1 MRKYFFVAI
10 ATLIMAT
17 VAVVSF
23 KAYQYFSIPSLLRAN
38 LEALSN
44 PENDD
49 FTEKHASRWLY
60 YKFGSKPVTYPSGDL
75 EGYLHIQC
83 CVYTGN
89 IMDGCRFSNEDQW
102 CESARQEK

>member
-49 FTEKHASRWLY
+49 FTEKYVSRTLY
-60 YKFGSKPVTYPSGDL
+60 YKFGSKPVIDPSGDL
-75 EGYLHIQC
+75 EGYAYIHC
-83 CVYTGN
+83 CVYTGST
-89 IMDGCRFSNEDQW
+89 MDGCKFSYEDQL
-102 CESARQEK
+102 CERARQEK